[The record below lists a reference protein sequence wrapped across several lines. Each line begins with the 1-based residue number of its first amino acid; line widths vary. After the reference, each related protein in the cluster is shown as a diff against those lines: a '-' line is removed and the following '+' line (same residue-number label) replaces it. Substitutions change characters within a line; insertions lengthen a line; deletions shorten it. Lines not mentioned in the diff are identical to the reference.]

1 MSERIG
7 KYEIISQVGEGSTSS
22 VFLAH
27 DPFAQRDVAIK
38 RIHQSVLRDPERGR
52 LYRHLLLNEASLA
65 GKLIHPHIVQ
75 IYDAVVEPEEGYVVM
90 EYVAGVPSSAT
101 PVRIRCCRIPHL
113 LRSSS
118 SAPGPSIMP
127 IARALPT
134 VTSSRPTSCSWRRTR
149 KTSSFRISAQRF
161 SVPAKR
167 PRSRGRLARL
177 HVAATGSRGP
187 AQPPD
192 RHLFLWAL

>member
-65 GKLIHPHIVQ
+65 GKLI
-75 IYDAVVEPEEGYVVM
+75 
-90 EYVAGVPSSAT
+90 
-101 PVRIRCCRIPHL
+101 
-113 LRSSS
+113 
-118 SAPGPSIMP
+118 
-127 IARALPT
+127 
-134 VTSSRPTSCSWRRTR
+134 
-149 KTSSFRISAQRF
+149 
-161 SVPAKR
+161 
-167 PRSRGRLARL
+167 
-177 HVAATGSRGP
+177 
-187 AQPPD
+187 
-192 RHLFLWAL
+192 